1 VISDKSMLMTYH
13 LSLIIG
19 GRALDEQLRLL
30 CVMAHPDDE
39 SLGVGATLARYGA
52 EGVELHLVTATRG
65 ERGWFGAPEENPG
78 LQELGRMREAEL
90 RAAAGVLRLHSLA
103 FLGYI
108 DGDLDQAGATEV
120 AARIAHHVRRVKPHV
135 VITFGPD
142 GAYGHPDHIAISQ
155 FTMAGIVQAASARY
169 DDLEGLPAHDVLKLY
184 YMAGTAPQFKIY
196 EEVFGELVM
205 QVDGV
210 ERRPVPWSEWAVTTC
225 VQTEEY
231 WETARDAIACHRTQ
245 FPGYATLLSLPEAK
259 LRKLWHDQAYYRVYS
274 LVNGGREI
282 ERDLF
287 EGIRAW
293 VKS

>member
-1 VISDKSMLMTYH
+1 MLSVVSSIVH
-13 LSLIIG
+13 LSLFSTF
-19 GRALDEQLRLL
+19 RSARLDEPLKLM
-30 CVMAHPDDE
+30 CVMSHPDDE
-39 SLGVGATLARYGA
+39 SLGVGATLARYRA
-52 EGVELHLVTATRG
+52 EGVEIHLVTATRG

-78 LQELGRMREAEL
+78 LEELGRIREAEL
-90 RAAAGVLRLHSLA
+90 GAAARVLGLESFA
-103 FLGYI
+103 FLDYI
-108 DGDLDQAGATEV
+108 DGDLDRADATEA

-155 FTMAGIVQAASARY
+155 FTLAGIVQAASAWFV
-169 DDLEGLPAHDVLKLY
+169 DSEELPAHAVLKLY

-225 VQTEEY
+225 VQTEAY
-231 WETARDAIACHRTQ
+231 WEIARDAIACHRTQ
-245 FPGYATLLSLPEAK
+245 LPGYATLLSMPEAK
-259 LRKLWHDQAYYRVYS
+259 LRKLWHDQTYYRAYS

-287 EGIRAW
+287 EGIRAG